1 MCLFHLKSAKRPS
14 LEKVRDAGWVEIRG
28 YKSERTYGGES
39 AKKANRQE
47 TANETA
53 EMLMAVTVSEI
64 HRSHWWHT
72 LQTAL
77 SSPALARTSD
87 CLKPLQIFTA
97 RERCHCLF
105 CMPTSNARTHRR
117 TSDGAS
123 CQSLTTNIDGEKHRP
138 FNIFSVVWL
147 KGNWQVLSK
156 PLHLVTSYTHRNTYT
171 TGIHHTTFPKP
182 R

>member
-28 YKSERTYGGES
+28 YKSERTYGGKVRRRQTGRRLRMKRQRCWWWWQW
-39 AKKANRQE
+39 AKF
-47 TANETA
+47 
-53 EMLMAVTVSEI
+53 

-97 RERCHCLF
+97 QERCHCLF

-117 TSDGAS
+117 TSDGAN
-123 CQSLTTNIDGEKHRP
+123 CQSLTTNIDGEKRRP

-156 PLHLVTSYTHRNTYT
+156 PLHLVSSYTHRNTYT